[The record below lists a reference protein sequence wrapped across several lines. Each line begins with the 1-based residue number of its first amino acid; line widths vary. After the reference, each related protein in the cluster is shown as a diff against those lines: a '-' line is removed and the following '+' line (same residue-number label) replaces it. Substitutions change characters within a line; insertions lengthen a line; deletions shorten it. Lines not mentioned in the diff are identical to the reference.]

1 MYRLEVMAHARMI
14 LTPNSSQYIPVIACK
29 HCRQTLSSTV
39 SVHLRPPRAETEKTP
54 VDSGNSNNLFNFPTA
69 MDGKIAALAVPALGT
84 ELIDPLLSACDTA
97 FVGRLG
103 VEPLAGVALA
113 SSVFTISSLVRT
125 ILHGLTTTIQQN

>member
-1 MYRLEVMAHARMI
+1 MRPVCAEG
-14 LTPNSSQYIPVIACK
+14 PNGAGSKGPFEFIHGK
-29 HCRQTLSSTV
+29 
-39 SVHLRPPRAETEKTP
+39 
-54 VDSGNSNNLFNFPTA
+54 
-69 MDGKIAALAVPALGT
+69 MDGKIAALAIPALGT

-125 ILHGLTTTIQQN
+125 GSRHN

>member
-1 MYRLEVMAHARMI
+1 M
-14 LTPNSSQYIPVIACK
+14 
-29 HCRQTLSSTV
+29 
-39 SVHLRPPRAETEKTP
+39 RAEGQKGAGSKGPFE
-54 VDSGNSNNLFNFPTA
+54 FNPK
-69 MDGKIAALAVPALGT
+69 MDGQIAALAVPALGT

-125 ILHGLTTTIQQN
+125 GSRHN